1 MDDMLLLWLIICIQL
16 MAFGAIVY
24 FFDNRENR

>member
-16 MAFGAIVY
+16 MIFCGIVY